1 MSRPHEK
8 HWLVILIE
16 RTIVFLF
23 QFSVLL
29 LVLYAVGNFQEFLD
43 QSQTYLVR
51 GLTVSTALGVVLSL
65 YMIVYQLFAVFV
77 VKGEAKVRVLL
88 FMMLLFFNAAVLT
101 ALQFF
106 SAWFHL

>member
-1 MSRPHEK
+1 M
-8 HWLVILIE
+8 ILIE

-65 YMIVYQLFAVFV
+65 YMTVYQLFAGFV

-88 FMMLLFFNAAVLT
+88 FMMLFLFNAAVLT